1 MHHNMED
8 FHSLSGRISD
18 IQKDIS
24 EVEKQTSV
32 LASDIKE
39 DDKNL
44 EDLNN
49 RIKSLFNKA
58 GIKEPNIDSDSTI
71 EIIQQINA
79 EIDSVLFSVNDK
91 TKADKALDVNNV
103 DLLVACLAGG
113 LAVIVDFILVKVPK
127 NMDIKLNGEKVHYE
141 GSPLTTILKKIGTTN
156 DNKEAKWI
164 QTLEKWFHVNYDP
177 SIKENIPGMY
187 PKNHR
192 VYSLGHDP
200 SILGLIWGIKD
211 IVSGTFSY
219 IDKNGVLHIDK
230 VAERDLKKIFYAP
243 FLWLGH
249 IISDIFTKQG
259 IPIPGTSVLR
269 MLQVGS
275 SNEKDRTISEL
286 VTYMYEQGYD
296 LRHLATMST
305 CRLVINI
312 VVNIYCFLTM
322 QKESNPTLPLF
333 EKDYIRVKNEQKKK
347 KIFFTAYSIAVAG
360 NIGKVAAYQGN
371 PFAINIAIW
380 YQFAREA
387 ITQTVIYF
395 DEGKFSIK
403 AIENRHL
410 IDETFERLLKIS
422 Q

>member
-1 MHHNMED
+1 MED
-8 FHSLSGRISD
+8 FHGLSSRILD
-18 IQKDIS
+18 IQEDIS
-24 EVEKQTSV
+24 VIKEQTSF
-32 LASDIKE
+32 LSSDIKE
-39 DDKNL
+39 DDKKI
-44 EDLNN
+44 EELNN

-58 GIKEPNIDSDSTI
+58 GIDESKVPIDSTI
-71 EIIQQINA
+71 EIIQQINT
-79 EIDSVLFSVNDK
+79 EIDSALFSVDNK
-91 TKADKALDVNNV
+91 TKADKSLDVNNV

-113 LAVIVDFILVKVPK
+113 LAVLVDFILVKVPK
-127 NMDIKLNGEKVHYE
+127 SMDIKLNGEKVYHK
-141 GSPLTTILKKIGTTN
+141 GSPLTNILKKIGVTN
-156 DNKEAKWI
+156 DGKEAKWI
-164 QTLEKWFHVNYDP
+164 KTLEKWFHVNYDP

-200 SILGLIWGIKD
+200 SILGLIWGVKD

-219 IDKNGVLHIDK
+219 IDKNGVLRIDK
-230 VAERDLKKIFYAP
+230 VAESDLKKIFYAP

-249 IISDIFTKQG
+249 IISDVFTKQG

-275 SNEKDRTISEL
+275 FGEKDRTISEL

-322 QKESNPTLPLF
+322 QKKSDTTLPLF
-333 EKDYIRVKNEQKKK
+333 ERDYIQVKNEQKKK
-347 KIFFTAYSIAVAG
+347 KIFFIAYSIAVAG
-360 NIGKVAAYQGN
+360 NIGKVVAYQGN
-371 PFAINIAIW
+371 PFAINVAIW
-380 YQFAREA
+380 YQFVCEA

-395 DEGKFSIK
+395 DEGKFSIQ

-410 IDETFERLLKIS
+410 IDETFERLLKTS
-422 Q
+422 F

>member
-1 MHHNMED
+1 MED
-8 FHSLSGRISD
+8 FHSLSNRISGLQED
-18 IQKDIS
+18 IFTVK
-24 EVEKQTSV
+24 KQTSV

-39 DDKNL
+39 DDRKL
-44 EDLNN
+44 EELNN
-49 RIKSLFNKA
+49 RIKTLFDKA
-58 GIKEPNIDSDSTI
+58 GIDESNISSESTI
-71 EIIQQINA
+71 DDIQQINT
-79 EIDSVLFSVNDK
+79 EIDSILFSVNSK
-91 TKADKALDVNNV
+91 TEADKALDVNNV

-113 LAVIVDFILVKVPK
+113 LAVLVDFVLVKVPK
-127 NMDIKLNGEKVHYE
+127 TMDIKLNGEKVHCE

-156 DNKEAKWI
+156 DGKEAKWI
-164 QTLEKWFHVNYDP
+164 KTLEKWFHVNYDA
-177 SIKENIPGMY
+177 SVKENIPGMY

-230 VAERDLKKIFYAP
+230 VIEPDLKKIFYAP

-249 IISDIFTKQG
+249 IISDVFTKQG

-269 MLQVGS
+269 MFQVGS
-275 SNEKDRTISEL
+275 FGEKERTIGEL

-322 QKESNPTLPLF
+322 HKESNPTLPLF
-333 EKDYIRVKNEQKKK
+333 ERDYIRVKNEQKKK
-347 KIFFTAYSIAVAG
+347 KIFFIAYSVAVAG

-380 YQFAREA
+380 YQFVREA
-387 ITQTVIYF
+387 VTQTVIYF
-395 DEGKFSIK
+395 DEGKYSIK

-410 IDETFERLLKIS
+410 IDETFELLLKTS